1 MYNQKMKKLLLLIL
15 FLSNLYGQYYIQN
28 YISEDHSNFKEAFYE
43 EYKNKQLKE
52 FTIKFKI
59 DLDKVQNKTNY
70 LTIISDKN
78 SLVFANTKYEII
90 NDIIVVKLDKN
101 QNNELLFKYMY
112 DHPKRVEFRWN
123 SISDFEYRYLLKYE
137 GILYGVSY
145 GIIFCAFLYYLIIYF
160 STKMRCFLYY
170 SLMQFFVLLSLIGFV
185 YFSYLP
191 YPTSTAQAI
200 VDICETLSF
209 LFTLLFAQSI
219 LNTKEKMPK
228 IHKFIN
234 FFILLNIL
242 DVIAI
247 FFYKHSILYD
257 YLPFY
262 IGFLVPT
269 FAGFIAFLKG
279 DKYAIIYTIG
289 WLVVSIFIYIAEDW
303 QITPISGIY
312 IIHIGAPLE
321 SLIFSF
327 ALGYML
333 KILVNE
339 KNEKEKL
346 LIHQSKLASMG
357 EMINNIAHQWRQPLT
372 HLGFINM
379 NLQLAYEDN
388 PIDKKYLKEKILESN
403 AQLDFMSK
411 TIDNFSDFYLLNKQ
425 KELFLISNAV
435 KKALDIMEPIFENNK
450 IEFKFN
456 VIKDKQINAY
466 ENEYSQVILNLLTNA
481 KDVLIS
487 RNIENPQ
494 ITITIDEKNDLSIT
508 SIFDNAGGIE
518 NKYQNKIFE
527 PYFTTKQ
534 KGSGIGLY
542 MSKMI
547 IQSHFK
553 GKIRVFNTN
562 KGACFSIE
570 V

>member
-1 MYNQKMKKLLLLIL
+1 MKKLLLLIL

-269 FAGFIAFLKG
+269 FAGFIAILKG

>member
-1 MYNQKMKKLLLLIL
+1 MYNHQMKKLLILIL

-28 YISEDHSNFKEAFYE
+28 YIAEDHTNFKEAFYE

-59 DLDKVQNKTNY
+59 DLEKVQNKTNY
-70 LTIISDKN
+70 LTIISDKS
-78 SLVFANTKYEII
+78 SLVFANIKYEII

-101 QNNELLFKYMY
+101 QNNELLFKYIY

-123 SISDFEYRYLLKYE
+123 SISDFEYTYLLKYE

-145 GIIFCAFLYYLIIYF
+145 GIIFCAFLYYIIIYF

-228 IHKFIN
+228 MHNFIN
-234 FFILLNIL
+234 LFILLNIL

-247 FFYKHSILYD
+247 FFYKYSILYN

-269 FAGFIAFLKG
+269 FAGFIAILKG

-312 IIHIGAPLE
+312 VIHIGAPFE

-388 PIDKKYLKEKILESN
+388 PIDKKYLKEKIMESN

>member
-1 MYNQKMKKLLLLIL
+1 MKYLLFFLLLLP
-15 FLSNLYGQYYIQN
+15 NLYGNYYIQN
-28 YISEDHSNFKEAFYE
+28 YISENHIDFKEAFYE
-43 EYKNKQLKE
+43 DYKNKELKE

-59 DLDKVQNKTNY
+59 NLNKLKNKTNY
-70 LTIISDKN
+70 LSIISDKN
-78 SLVFANTKYEII
+78 SLVFTNTKYEVI
-90 NDIIVVKLDKN
+90 NDVIFVKLDEN
-101 QNNELLFKYMY
+101 QKNELLFKYVY
-112 DHPKRVEFRWN
+112 DKPKRAEFRWSN
-123 SISDFEYRYLLKYE
+123 ISSFEYNYLLRYE
-137 GILYGVSY
+137 GILYGISY

-185 YFSYLP
+185 YFSFQS
-191 YPTSTAQAI
+191 YPDSTPQAI

-209 LFTLLFAQSI
+209 LFTLLFAQTI
-219 LNTKEKMPK
+219 LNTKNIMPK

-234 FFILLNIL
+234 FFIFLNIL

-247 FFYKHSILYD
+247 FFYKYSILYN

-262 IGFLVPT
+262 IGFLIPT
-269 FAGFIAFLKG
+269 LAGFIAILKG
-279 DKYAIIYTIG
+279 NKYAIIYTLG
-289 WLVVSIFIYIAEDW
+289 WLVVSIFIYIAEHW

-312 IIHIGAPLE
+312 VIHIGAPLE

-333 KILVNE
+333 KILVKE

-388 PIDKKYLKEKILESN
+388 PIDKKYLNEKIEESN
-403 AQLDFMSK
+403 VQLDFMSK
-411 TIDNFSDFYLLNKQ
+411 TIENFRDFYKINKK
-425 KELFLISNAV
+425 KELFYISDSI
-435 KKALDIMEPIFENNK
+435 KKAVDIMKPILENNK
-450 IEFKFN
+450 IKFELN
-456 VIKDKQINAY
+456 ILNDKQINAY
-466 ENEYSQVILNLLTNA
+466 ENEYSQVVLNLLTNA
-481 KDVLIS
+481 KDALLS
-487 RNIENPQ
+487 RDIKEAKIKIIVDTKDNY
-494 ITITIDEKNDLSIT
+494 SIT
-508 SIFDNAGGIE
+508 KIIDNAGGIE
-518 NKYQNKIFE
+518 EKYLDMIFE

-534 KGSGIGLY
+534 SGSGIGLY

-547 IQSHFK
+547 IKSHFK
-553 GKIRVFNTN
+553 GTIEIKNE
-562 KGACFSIE
+562 KDGASFIIK

>member
-1 MYNQKMKKLLLLIL
+1 MKKLLILIL

-28 YISEDHSNFKEAFYE
+28 YIAEDHTNFKEAFYE

-59 DLDKVQNKTNY
+59 DLEKVQNKTNY
-70 LTIISDKN
+70 LTIISDKS
-78 SLVFANTKYEII
+78 SLVFANIKYEII

-101 QNNELLFKYMY
+101 QNNELLFKYIY

-123 SISDFEYRYLLKYE
+123 SISDFEYTYLLKYE

-145 GIIFCAFLYYLIIYF
+145 GIIFCAFLYYIIIYF

-185 YFSYLP
+185 YFSYQS
-191 YPTSTAQAI
+191 YPLSIPQAI

-219 LNTKEKMPK
+219 LNTKEKMPF

-234 FFILLNIL
+234 LFIFLNIT
-242 DVIAI
+242 DIFAI
-247 FFYKHSILYD
+247 FIYKYSILYE
-257 YLPFY
+257 YIPFY
-262 IGFLVPT
+262 IGFMIPL
-269 FAGFIAFLKG
+269 FAGFVAIKQG
-279 DKYAIIYTIG
+279 DKNAIVYTIG
-289 WLVVSIFIYIAEDW
+289 WIVVSIFIYVAEDW

-312 IIHIGAPLE
+312 VIHIGAPLE

-327 ALGYML
+327 ALGFML
-333 KILVNE
+333 KKLANE

-357 EMINNIAHQWRQPLT
+357 EMINNIANQWRQPLT

-379 NLQLAYEDN
+379 NLQLAFEDE
-388 PIDKKYLKEKILESN
+388 PLDKKYLKEKIEESN

-411 TIDNFSDFYLLNKQ
+411 TIDNFRDFYKPNKQ
-425 KELFLISNAV
+425 KEIFYISVAV
-435 KKALDIMEPIFENNK
+435 KKALEIMEPIFESNK
-450 IEFKFN
+450 IEFEFN
-456 VIKDKQINAY
+456 LIKDKQINAY
-466 ENEYSQVILNLLTNA
+466 ENEYSQVILNILTNA

-487 RNIENPQ
+487 RQIQNPQ
-494 ITITIDEKNDLSIT
+494 IIISINEKNDSIIT
-508 SIFDNAGGIE
+508 TILDNAGGIE
-518 NKYQNKIFE
+518 NKYINHIFN

-547 IQSHFK
+547 IESHFK
-553 GKIRVFNTN
+553 GKIKVFNKD
-562 KGACFSIE
+562 KGASFSIE

>member
-1 MYNQKMKKLLLLIL
+1 MYNHQMKKLLILIL

-28 YISEDHSNFKEAFYE
+28 YIAEDHTNFKEAFYE

-59 DLDKVQNKTNY
+59 DLEKVQNKTNY
-70 LTIISDKN
+70 LTIISDKS
-78 SLVFANTKYEII
+78 SLVFANIKYEII

-101 QNNELLFKYMY
+101 QNNELLFKYIY

-123 SISDFEYRYLLKYE
+123 SISDFEYTYLLKYE

-145 GIIFCAFLYYLIIYF
+145 GIIFCAFLYYIIIYF

-185 YFSYLP
+185 YFSYQS
-191 YPTSTAQAI
+191 YPLSIPQAI

-209 LFTLLFAQSI
+209 LFTLLFSQSI
-219 LNTKEKMPK
+219 LNTKEKMPF

-234 FFILLNIL
+234 LFIFLNIT
-242 DVIAI
+242 DIFAI
-247 FFYKHSILYD
+247 FIYKYSILYE
-257 YLPFY
+257 YIPFY
-262 IGFLVPT
+262 IGFMIPL
-269 FAGFIAFLKG
+269 FAGFVAIKQG
-279 DKYAIIYTIG
+279 DKNAIVYTIG
-289 WLVVSIFIYIAEDW
+289 WIVVSIFIYVAEDW

-312 IIHIGAPLE
+312 VIHIGAPLE

-327 ALGYML
+327 ALGFML
-333 KILVNE
+333 KKLANE

-357 EMINNIAHQWRQPLT
+357 EMINNIANQWRQPLT

-379 NLQLAYEDN
+379 NLQLAFEDE
-388 PIDKKYLKEKILESN
+388 PLDKKYLKEKIEESN

-411 TIDNFSDFYLLNKQ
+411 TIDNFRDFYKPNKQ
-425 KELFLISNAV
+425 KEIFYISVAV
-435 KKALDIMEPIFENNK
+435 KKALEIMEPIFESNK
-450 IEFKFN
+450 IEFEFN
-456 VIKDKQINAY
+456 LIKDKQINAY
-466 ENEYSQVILNLLTNA
+466 ENEYSQVILNILTNA

-487 RNIENPQ
+487 RQIQNPK
-494 ITITIDEKNDLSIT
+494 IIISINEKNNSIIT
-508 SIFDNAGGIE
+508 TILDNAGGIE
-518 NKYQNKIFE
+518 NGYINHIFD

-547 IQSHFK
+547 IESHFK
-553 GKIRVFNTN
+553 GKIKVFNKD
-562 KGACFSIE
+562 KGASFSIE

>member
-1 MYNQKMKKLLLLIL
+1 MYNHQMKKLLILIL

-28 YISEDHSNFKEAFYE
+28 YIAEDHTNFKEAFYE

-59 DLDKVQNKTNY
+59 DLEKVQNKTNY
-70 LTIISDKN
+70 LTIISDKS
-78 SLVFANTKYEII
+78 SLVFANIKYEII

-101 QNNELLFKYMY
+101 QNNELLFKYIY

-123 SISDFEYRYLLKYE
+123 SISDFEYTYLLKYE

-145 GIIFCAFLYYLIIYF
+145 GIIFCAFLYYIIIYF

-185 YFSYLP
+185 YFSYQS
-191 YPTSTAQAI
+191 YPLSIPQAI

-219 LNTKEKMPK
+219 LSTKEKMPF

-234 FFILLNIL
+234 LFIFLNIT
-242 DVIAI
+242 DIFAI
-247 FFYKHSILYD
+247 FIYKYSILYE
-257 YLPFY
+257 YIPFY
-262 IGFLVPT
+262 IGFMIPL
-269 FAGFIAFLKG
+269 FAGFVAIKQG
-279 DKYAIIYTIG
+279 DKNAIVYTIG
-289 WLVVSIFIYIAEDW
+289 WIVVSIFIYVAEDW

-312 IIHIGAPLE
+312 VIHIGAPLE

-327 ALGYML
+327 ALGFML
-333 KILVNE
+333 KKLANE

-357 EMINNIAHQWRQPLT
+357 EMINNIANQWRQPLT

-379 NLQLAYEDN
+379 NLQLAFEDE
-388 PIDKKYLKEKILESN
+388 PLDKKYLKEKIEESN

-411 TIDNFSDFYLLNKQ
+411 TIDNFRDFYKPNKQ
-425 KELFLISNAV
+425 KEIFYISVAV
-435 KKALDIMEPIFENNK
+435 KKALEIMEPIFESNK
-450 IEFKFN
+450 IEFEFN
-456 VIKDKQINAY
+456 LIKDKQINAY
-466 ENEYSQVILNLLTNA
+466 ENEYSQVILNILTNA

-487 RNIENPQ
+487 RQIQNPK
-494 ITITIDEKNDLSIT
+494 IIISINEKNNSIIT
-508 SIFDNAGGIE
+508 TILDNAGGIE
-518 NKYQNKIFE
+518 NGYINHIFD

-547 IQSHFK
+547 IESHFK
-553 GKIRVFNTN
+553 GKIKVFNKD
-562 KGACFSIE
+562 KGASFSIE